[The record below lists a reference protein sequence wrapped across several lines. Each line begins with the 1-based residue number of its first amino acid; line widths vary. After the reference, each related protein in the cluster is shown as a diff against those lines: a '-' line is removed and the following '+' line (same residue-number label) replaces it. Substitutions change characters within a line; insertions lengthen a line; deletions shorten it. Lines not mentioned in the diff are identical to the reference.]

1 MSDKKLALV
10 TGASRGIGKG
20 IAEFLIERGYR
31 VVGTATS
38 EVGCESLRNDLQAF
52 GSEHD
57 AFVLNIADSE
67 QVNTAMAAF
76 LAADRKSVV

>member
-20 IAEFLIERGYR
+20 IAESLIERGYK

-38 EVGCESLRNDLQAF
+38 ESGCENLRAELQAL
-52 GSEHD
+52 GDEHD

-67 QVNTAMAAF
+67 QVNSAI
-76 LAADRKSVV
+76 